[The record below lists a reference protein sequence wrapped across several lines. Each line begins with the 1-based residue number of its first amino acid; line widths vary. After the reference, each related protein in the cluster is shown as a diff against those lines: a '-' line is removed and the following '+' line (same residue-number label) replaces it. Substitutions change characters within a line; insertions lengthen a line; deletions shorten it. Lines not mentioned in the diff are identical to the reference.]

1 MVKDKNTIFIK
12 LDRLKV
18 HYIINQNK
26 DVRKGKSGN
35 MYWKYAMF
43 YSVIMLFTIGCASQ
57 KKQPPKLLV
66 EMSRSPCMGVCPVYT
81 LQVYDNGL
89 VQLVGEK
96 NIEQIGT
103 YQAMLTSEELTA
115 LKKQFDELE
124 FFSLKDEYIKRVSDL
139 PTTHISYTQGDQ
151 TKRIKDYYGAPE
163 GLRNLEKYIHN
174 YLN

>member
-1 MVKDKNTIFIK
+1 MNMKNVLLYFG
-12 LDRLKV
+12 
-18 HYIINQNK
+18 II
-26 DVRKGKSGN
+26 V
-35 MYWKYAMF
+35 MAMA
-43 YSVIMLFTIGCASQ
+43 CANQ

-103 YQAMLTSEELTA
+103 YKAMLTSEELTA
-115 LKKQFDELE
+115 LKQQFDALG
-124 FFSLKDEYIKRVSDL
+124 FFSLEDEYVKRVSDL

-174 YLN
+174 FLNELTWEKEEGSENE